1 MIGPSINK
9 CCFEVDNDVAEKFHS
24 NYSIN
29 GKNSKFML
37 DLSMV
42 VYDQLTDSGIPE
54 DNILL
59 DNNCTHCNKKF
70 FSYRREGEASG
81 RMVALSGWY

>member
-1 MIGPSINK
+1 
-9 CCFEVDNDVAEKFHS
+9 
-24 NYSIN
+24 
-29 GKNSKFML
+29 ML

-42 VYDQLTDSGIPE
+42 VYDQLTNSGIPE

-59 DNNCTHCNKKF
+59 DNNCTHCNNKF